1 MIIDKNKEN
10 KIIRRFGKIR
20 DCKTPM
26 PISKT
31 KYSAGYDVITPVNI
45 VIEPKNEKIIHTGL
59 IYETTETDEYL
70 AIYPR
75 SGLGFKYCR
84 LANTVA
90 IIDSDYE
97 GEIVI
102 KLRNEGDE
110 PIFIEK
116 GKGIAQAIIQPFLRL
131 SPDNREVNDRGIG
144 GFGSTDK

>member
-1 MIIDKNKEN
+1 MIINKENN
-10 KIIRRFGKIR
+10 KIIRRFSKIR

-31 KYSAGYDVITPVNI
+31 KCSAGYDIITPVDI

-59 IYETTETDEYL
+59 IYETTETDECL
-70 AIYPR
+70 VIYPR

-84 LANTVA
+84 LANSVG

-97 GEIVI
+97 GEIVV
-102 KLRNEGDE
+102 KLRNEGNE
-110 PIFIEK
+110 SIFIEK

-131 SPDNREVNDRGIG
+131 SPDNREVNNRGIG
-144 GFGSTDK
+144 GFGSTD